1 MYFLIHNKKGVSY
14 SSSSVYYRNLVN
26 FFFVIFSLFDVPSHI
41 IGSWLPIIPPQPD
54 GEDDNEEENI
64 EDYLQ

>member
-1 MYFLIHNKKGVSY
+1 MFFNILS
-14 SSSSVYYRNLVN
+14 N
-26 FFFVIFSLFDVPSHI
+26 FSKFFVIFSLFDVPSHI

-54 GEDDNEEENI
+54 GEDDNEDEENI